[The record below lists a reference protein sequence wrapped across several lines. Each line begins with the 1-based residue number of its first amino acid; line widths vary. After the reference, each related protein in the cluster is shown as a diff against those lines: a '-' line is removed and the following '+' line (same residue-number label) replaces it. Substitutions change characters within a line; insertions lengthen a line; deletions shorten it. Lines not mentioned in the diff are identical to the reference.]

1 MHFFSLNVNIEF
13 ISLFLPYYACFLCK
27 FFSLTLHICRV
38 FSHCQILSL
47 SIYLF
52 KEREATFGKIK

>member
-27 FFSLTLHICRV
+27 FFSLTLHICRFFV
-38 FSHCQILSL
+38 SFAQSCVTGYTKSV
-47 SIYLF
+47 
-52 KEREATFGKIK
+52 

>member
-27 FFSLTLHICRV
+27 FFSLTLHICR
-38 FSHCQILSL
+38 FLSHLRSRVLPVTQNP
-47 SIYLF
+47 F
-52 KEREATFGKIK
+52 KIK

>member
-27 FFSLTLHICRV
+27 FFSLTLHICR
-38 FSHCQILSL
+38 FLSHLRSRVQPV
-47 SIYLF
+47 
-52 KEREATFGKIK
+52 T